1 MTDEKLQ
8 RINALARKQRE
19 IGLTPQEQEEQKRL
33 RQEYIAAF
41 RGDLKRQL
49 DSLVIVDPSGNRRKV
64 HPKSQKGLDCDKRE
78 EKGKSFGK

>member
-19 IGLTPQEQEEQKRL
+19 TGLTPQEQEEQKRL

-64 HPKSQKGLDCDKRE
+64 HPKSQQGPACDGRE